1 MKTIPYNSH
10 SSNYNFNS
18 SLLKVGEMMEITD
31 IDLPEYHEQI
41 VLRTYS
47 NIVLL
52 NNLSKTW
59 STTAPLEG
67 RKLLPGE
74 GITLIQE

>member
-1 MKTIPYNSH
+1 MRTIPYNSH

-18 SLLKVGEMMEITD
+18 SMLKVGEMMEITD
-31 IDLPEYHEQI
+31 TELPEYYKQI
-41 VLRTYS
+41 VLRTYD

-52 NNLSKTW
+52 NSPKITW
-59 STTAPLEG
+59 LTTAPLKG